1 MRWGLGWWDAVTVV
15 GSAIGLYVAF
25 LIMLRIV
32 GQRAF
37 ATMSSFD
44 LAATVAF
51 GAVMGRAVLGYTPT
65 LAAGLLGMVT
75 LLLLQGLFGVLR
87 RNRGVASAL
96 TNQPILL
103 MADGEVLHDHLRMTH
118 MVEDELRQQLRL
130 SGIHRYDE
138 VTAVIL
144 ERTGSVSVLRR
155 GETIAPEL
163 LSDVRGSEHLAARHV
178 RP

>member
-15 GSAIGLYVAF
+15 GSTIGLYVAF

-37 ATMSSFD
+37 AMMSSFD

-65 LAAGLLGMVT
+65 LTAGLLGMGT
-75 LLLLQGLFGVLR
+75 LLILQALFGAVR
-87 RNRGVASAL
+87 RNRRVAAAI

-103 MADGEVLHDHLRMTH
+103 MADGAVLHDHLRVTH

-130 SGIHRYDE
+130 AGIHRYDE

-163 LSDVRGSEHLAARHV
+163 LSDVRGSDLLAARHV